1 MVFDF
6 IFDAIFSASSVEMRA
21 VVNAARNSF
30 TKLVDKLCRQFEG
43 VSPHPGIGG
52 RDRNSLVR
60 VIGRG
65 LSKICVGKSVDQKGQ
80 IVPAQ
85 VCGVQFICFSKITN
99 IKDQYFFL
107 SWFKNTLK
115 YCYKNQFK
123 IMKWIIGFYMYIQ
136 SNFYVL
142 WIGNYQQRF

>member
-43 VSPHPGIGG
+43 VSPLPGIGG

-99 IKDQYFFL
+99 MKDQYFFYHD
-107 SWFKNTLK
+107 LK
-115 YCYKNQFK
+115 
-123 IMKWIIGFYMYIQ
+123 MKWIKGFNMYIQ

-142 WIGNYQQRF
+142 

>member
-99 IKDQYFFL
+99 IKDQYFFYHD
-107 SWFKNTLK
+107 LK
-115 YCYKNQFK
+115 
-123 IMKWIIGFYMYIQ
+123 I
-136 SNFYVL
+136 L
-142 WIGNYQQRF
+142 